1 MAGYRPDIPP
11 HVADVIRGLPPEV
24 KRGVK
29 AAIRALSGEPAAGE
43 PLQRELEGL
52 WKYRVK
58 RFRVVYAVDRQR
70 RVLQIMA
77 IGHRRLVYEELA
89 ERVRRRQSSRDAG
102 R

>member
-1 MAGYRPDIPP
+1 MAGCRPDIPP
-11 HVADVIRGLPPEV
+11 HVADVIRNLPPEV

-29 AAIRALSGEPAAGE
+29 AAIRALSDAPDAGE

-58 RFRVVYAVDRQR
+58 RFRIVYAMDRRR
-70 RVLQIMA
+70 RVLRIVA
-77 IGHRRLVYEELA
+77 VGHRRIVYEALA
-89 ERVRRRQSSRDAG
+89 DLARG